1 MSSFTSP
8 FEILWKLK
16 NINSSKKSHKN
27 CQVQIPLQPGSHS
40 GSVLVCHYFNPTIP
54 SPSPSPCLRCSICI
68 IQMAGCG
75 WVVPNL
81 MTFYGAD
88 PGLISSR
95 SSLPLSWHRSKKEG
109 ADYYSLHSRQVSQE
123 MHFYRLVKMQNRR
136 DTTGMMVLTNGWLL
150 VKIESFPRQYSGR
163 RVVITVECW
172 PKCIQWNYLILFRT
186 NHSLGKQSTNQV
198 PQFYCNLGHFL
209 RSIPLIYPPCDR
221 MPSIMGCLFW
231 MGSARKGFHHL
242 GVDPFG
248 QNLSSGSTSC
258 NQNCRANDLIYSLTQ
273 TARQSGHNDLTTVW
287 MRYSWVF

>member
-1 MSSFTSP
+1 
-8 FEILWKLK
+8 
-16 NINSSKKSHKN
+16 
-27 CQVQIPLQPGSHS
+27 
-40 GSVLVCHYFNPTIP
+40 
-54 SPSPSPCLRCSICI
+54 
-68 IQMAGCG
+68 
-75 WVVPNL
+75 

-95 SSLPLSWHRSKKEG
+95 SSLSWHRSKKEG

-123 MHFYRLVKMQNRR
+123 MHFHRLVKMQNRR

-163 RVVITVECW
+163 GVVITVECW

-198 PQFYCNLGHFL
+198 PQLYRNLGHFW

-231 MGSARKGFHHL
+231 MGSARKGFRHL

-248 QNLSSGSTSC
+248 QNLSSGSTLC
-258 NQNCRANDLIYSLTQ
+258 NQIVGQ
-273 TARQSGHNDLTTVW
+273 TIWFTRSHKLLGKVDIMIWWQFECSTVEFFNLDF
-287 MRYSWVF
+287 WVIFCLCLYPKEVFLVPDPRSKASFDTLWQPYQEKIAIASFKCIL